1 MVPVYIN
8 ELCLL
13 YHRNLLTNTQQ
24 QLFNGRL
31 SGQPVPGDQDNPSL
45 EIRTTRPWRSG
56 QPVPGDQDN
65 PAREIRTTRPWRSGQ
80 PVPGDQD
87 NPARELEPQLAVTL
101 TSCSTVT
108 VLKFPTSMPNL
119 PSQASQS
126 TSRI

>member
-31 SGQPVPGDQDNPSL
+31 
-45 EIRTTRPWRSG
+45 
-56 QPVPGDQDN
+56 
-65 PAREIRTTRPWRSGQ
+65 SGQ